1 MKIMTTPGGAAGRA
15 AVCRTSFQPDAANR
29 EELIL
34 NLYPEERFQTFLGF
48 GGAVTDSAAYVYS
61 TLAPELRAEV
71 VGACYGE
78 EGLGYTLARS
88 HIDSC
93 DFSTEPYCADALEDD
108 AAPGQVHLPHAGRH
122 SPGLSG
128 AQADALA
135 LVAPGVYE
143 GQRGAHRRRKAAPRI
158 LRTLGQVY
166 VQVRAGV
173 QTARIRRLRH
183 VCAE

>member
-1 MKIMTTPGGAAGRA
+1 MKIITTSGGAAGRA
-15 AVCRTSFQPDAANR
+15 AVCRTSFHPDAANR

-108 AAPGQVHLPHAGRH
+108 AALEHFRLSARASTS
-122 SPGLSG
+122 SPCW
-128 AQADALA
+128 
-135 LVAPGVYE
+135 
-143 GQRGAHRRRKAAPRI
+143 
-158 LRTLGQVY
+158 T
-166 VQVRAGV
+166 
-173 QTARIRRLRH
+173 T
-183 VCAE
+183 